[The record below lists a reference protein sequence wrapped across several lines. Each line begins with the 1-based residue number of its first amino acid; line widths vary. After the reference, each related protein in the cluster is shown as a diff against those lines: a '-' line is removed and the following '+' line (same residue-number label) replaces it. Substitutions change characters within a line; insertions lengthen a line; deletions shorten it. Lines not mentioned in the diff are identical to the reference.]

1 MALQD
6 AFDAAL
12 GIDEDFLPDG
22 WDGESDIFTE
32 AGELNADAFV
42 SDAAQEEPTESTGEN
57 ENGADEAE
65 ALTMGD
71 EAEEA
76 DQSAEDETEDTEP
89 DGAEQTEV
97 KTSRKL
103 TLKVNHG
110 TEELDVDSMSDEDL
124 TALLQKGRAYEDM
137 KSREAKAKFRA
148 TYDAQLEAGMT
159 EDVARLVAKEAAGG
173 TYSLNDEEE
182 AEQAAQSAES
192 DNTYAPA
199 RDYAAEAIQLQAL
212 FPEIGDKIPDDV
224 LNMATLKGV
233 PMTTAYLIY
242 RDGLR
247 DKESAKT
254 AANLASAL
262 KENAILKQNAA
273 SAAKAPVKGVTGG
286 GVSPDKVDYFI
297 EGFDSDS
304 W

>member
-1 MALQD
+1 MLQD
-6 AFDAAL
+6 AFDAIL
-12 GIDEDFLPDG
+12 GNDEGFLPDG

-32 AGELNADAFV
+32 AGELNVDAFV
-42 SDAAQEEPTESTGEN
+42 SDAAQEEPTEPTGEN

-76 DQSAEDETEDTEP
+76 DQSADDETEDSQP

-110 TEELDVDSMSDEDL
+110 IEELDINSMSDEDL
-124 TALLQKGRAYEDM
+124 IALLQKGRAFDAM
-137 KSREAKAKFRA
+137 KSSEAKAKFKA
-148 TYDAQLEAGMT
+148 AYDAQLEAGMT
-159 EDVARLVAKEAAGG
+159 EGVARLVAKEAAGG
-173 TYSLNDEEE
+173 EYSLNDE
-182 AEQAAQSAES
+182 AEPKQADQSAEPEK
-192 DNTYAPA
+192 THIPV
-199 RDYAAEAIQLQAL
+199 RDFAAEVTQLKAL
-212 FPEIGDKIPDDV
+212 FPKVEEIPDEV
-224 LNMATLKGV
+224 LNVAATKDISV
-233 PMTTAYLIY
+233 VTAYLAY
-242 RDGLR
+242 REN
-247 DKESAKT
+247 ESAK
-254 AANLASAL
+254 AAESLK

-286 GVSPDKVDYFI
+286 GASADKVDYFMK
-297 EGFDSDS
+297 GFESDP